1 MKNLVRRPQSYAA
14 GVVLVVLATVGWSL
28 SGMFVR
34 FVPELNGWQINCWRG
49 YWMSTCLLIYLTF
62 RYGKDTAGAFSG
74 IPRSALLAVALFFAV
89 GSTAYVTSL
98 TLTTVANVSSLG
110 ALSPIFT
117 AFLGRAVIGEKVNA
131 AAWLAAILALL
142 GVAVVMSDGI
152 ANGYWIGNLI
162 ALFVALAFSGQT
174 VFLRKFSGYDM
185 VPAICLGGFTV
196 FLIAGFLG
204 NGFDVSPRSVLI
216 LAIMGPLQLGIPL
229 VLFARGAASVPAI
242 TMSLIALLDVVL
254 NPFWAWIGSGETP
267 AWQTVFG
274 AAIIV
279 SAVMLSIVGGW
290 WMTRRRAIPAE

>member
-131 AAWLAAILALL
+131 AAWLANYERFGDSI
-142 GVAVVMSDGI
+142 V
-152 ANGYWIGNLI
+152 
-162 ALFVALAFSGQT
+162 
-174 VFLRKFSGYDM
+174 
-185 VPAICLGGFTV
+185 
-196 FLIAGFLG
+196 
-204 NGFDVSPRSVLI
+204 
-216 LAIMGPLQLGIPL
+216 
-229 VLFARGAASVPAI
+229 AASV
-242 TMSLIALLDVVL
+242 VKKEQ
-254 NPFWAWIGSGETP
+254 N
-267 AWQTVFG
+267 
-274 AAIIV
+274 
-279 SAVMLSIVGGW
+279 
-290 WMTRRRAIPAE
+290 